1 MNKVDAAKRRLKK
14 QVARFAISA
23 LTTLLLCVT
32 CFSVK
37 AAAAVPTITVD
48 LGSGAAGD
56 GALGTLELLFFL
68 ALLALLP
75 SILIMMT
82 SFTRIIIVLS
92 FLRSALGTQ
101 QSPPNQIL
109 IGLALF
115 LTLFIMLPTLQEIN
129 ETAYEPYRAGT
140 ITQEEAIDRMV
151 RPMKKFMLRQ
161 VQAKDL
167 NLFLS
172 LAQSRGLYE
181 NFTQQQVDETLEML
195 GDVEKNQERLLSLGL
210 EVVVPSFV
218 TSELKRAFE
227 IGFLLFLPFLIID
240 MVVSSTLMSMGMVM
254 LPPSM
259 IALPFKLMMFVL
271 VDGWGQLF
279 GTLIGGFR

>member
-140 ITQEEAIDRMV
+140 ITQEEAMDRMV

-181 NFTQQQVDETLEML
+181 NFTQQQVDETLELL